1 MLSLSSAN
9 FPTDYQRVSPSLL
22 YLLLSTTRYEE
33 ALPAASTA
41 KSIRDEHPALQGH
54 HDHAGGGSETGGGGS
69 GGGGGGGG
77 GLHPE
82 RAAALAAQLALL
94 ERCGR
99 AGGRVAKER
108 AAQAR
113 SLAAREARGEMDLQG
128 VWRDAMGQNQPPAMP
143 PGVAERMHALKSSS
157 VCWFKDCTTR

>member
-1 MLSLSSAN
+1 
-9 FPTDYQRVSPSLL
+9 
-22 YLLLSTTRYEE
+22 
-33 ALPAASTA
+33 
-41 KSIRDEHPALQGH
+41 
-54 HDHAGGGSETGGGGS
+54 
-69 GGGGGGGG
+69 
-77 GLHPE
+77 LHPE
-82 RAAALAAQLALL
+82 CAAALAAQLALL

-128 VWRDAMGQNQPPAMP
+128 VWRDAMGQNQPPAML
-143 PGVAERMHALKSSS
+143 PGSAEHKSS